1 MCTKEE
7 KYRRLLKKSQTDE
20 VFREKLMSSPIE
32 TLLAE
37 GIAVPKGFEVNV
49 VKNSPTHMTLVI
61 PGPGDIY

>member
-1 MCTKEE
+1 
-7 KYRRLLKKSQTDE
+7 
-20 VFREKLMSSPIE
+20 MSSPIE

-49 VKNSPTHMTLVI
+49 VKNSPTQMTLVI